1 MESVRVSELVLKPN
15 FKNALNS
22 QNTMTMM
29 ADLINKIILM
39 TFKINYIKK
48 NSIDYPISFDSSS
61 LSASCSVT

>member
-1 MESVRVSELVLKPN
+1 MESVQVSELVLKPN

-48 NSIDYPISFDSSS
+48 PQLTIQFPLIHLLS
-61 LSASCSVT
+61 LPLAQ